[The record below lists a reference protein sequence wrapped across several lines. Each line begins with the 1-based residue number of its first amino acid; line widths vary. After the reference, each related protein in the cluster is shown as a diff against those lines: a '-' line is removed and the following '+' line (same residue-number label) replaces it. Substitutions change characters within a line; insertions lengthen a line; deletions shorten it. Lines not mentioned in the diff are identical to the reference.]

1 MDSDGTLGT
10 MIIRKEVAKTAT
22 SGLSHRLAPWLI
34 LIAITFLPACSR
46 LTLPAIDPNGQ
57 SIFLP
62 PPNYTQLQLPRLH
75 NGENFLPD
83 AAYER
88 PPTPPPCIDGRSGG
102 VCNLFDRKCNLAET
116 LRNSKPGKAGE
127 LQLTPPLIVAPVD
140 GEVTLL
146 AGVCGKDG
154 YFVTRQPIEW
164 MLSPDS
170 VGTFIDVGDDAPSKL
185 ARLFRHNDPVV
196 EKLDV
201 DFARG
206 RTSAKPSVI
215 TKGSPQCTDDIHVKE
230 GQTWLSISSPSEGVS
245 RITALAPDSEIWDQR
260 RQTATIY
267 WVDAQWDFPPVPPPA
282 PRGQPVDLVTRV
294 TRAENFIP
302 AVGWI
307 VKYTLSD
314 PSVARF
320 VTNPPSDGAVV
331 AVPVNQDGQAPVRL
345 VAGPTGRGTTQVLI
359 DVYRPASE
367 KDNLPE
373 LRLGGGQTLVT
384 FTAPVLV
391 VEAIGPDKASPG
403 QELSYVASLGNAGDV
418 DIANSALTARIPEG
432 WTLARTPTPEPTTT
446 TPTYLIWEQGIL
458 PAGQQLDVQVDMVAG
473 RANSY
478 QVIFQG
484 RGEPNLTAEK
494 TLPVEVVASSVEARF
509 APRGGV
515 SQAEIGDAVVGEI
528 EVTNT
533 GPTALSNVTLLVE
546 ATPGLV
552 EPTRQK
558 SEVELKIPVLQPNE
572 TRSVLIDLQVQRE
585 GELGATLKVIAN
597 RTVLVQREL
606 SVIGIRPRAKRPDI
620 GISVEFPSSFAV
632 GDKPTALIRLENPG
646 ETPLTDIKVT
656 IDIPPG
662 LEARQVDTINFS
674 NFRVQNNV
682 ATWRPFD
689 LLPSPDANAG
699 IPFRLLRL
707 QLECLGPTERG
718 QLQISATS
726 KEGITRTTTADFRAT
741 GQAVLPPGASNTPT
755 RQGNW
760 KVSIRDS
767 DDPVIVGRPMDYYL
781 VVENQQNLADSEVV
795 IRLAK
800 PAGVDVR
807 SISLDGRNVP
817 IRVSPNDPRIIDL
830 PIVNYVRPGGILY
843 YTITVVPTVVTDS
856 LRMRATV
863 TSRSQPPP
871 GVSAEQSTTVTN

>member
-1 MDSDGTLGT
+1 MS
-10 MIIRKEVAKTAT
+10 IRREVAKTAT
-22 SGLSHRLAPWLI
+22 SGLSHRLACWLF
-34 LIAITFLPACSR
+34 LICLALLPACSR

-75 NGENFLPD
+75 NGDKFLPN

-88 PPTPPPCIDGRSGG
+88 PPTPPPCIDGQSGR
-102 VCNLFDRKCNLAET
+102 VCNLFDHKCNLAET
-116 LRNSKPGKAGE
+116 LRNGKPGKAGE

-170 VGTFIDVGDDAPSKL
+170 VGTFIDVGDDSPGKL

-206 RTSAKPSVI
+206 RTSSKPSVI
-215 TKGSPQCTDDIHVKE
+215 TKGSPQCTDDIPVKE
-230 GQTWLSISSPSEGVS
+230 GQTWLSISSPTEGVS
-245 RITALAPDSEIWDQR
+245 RITALAPDSEVWDQR

-282 PRGQPVDLVTRV
+282 PRGEPVDLVTRV

-320 VTNPPSDGAVV
+320 VTDPPSDGAVV
-331 AVPVNQDGQAPVRL
+331 AVPVNEDGQAPVRL
-345 VAGPTGRGTTQVLI
+345 VAGPAGRGTTQVLI
-359 DVYRPASE
+359 DVYRPASA

-384 FTAPVLV
+384 FTAPVLI
-391 VEAIGPDKASPG
+391 VEALGPDRASPG

-418 DIANSALTARIPEG
+418 DIANSSLTARIPEG

-458 PAGQQLDVQVDMVAG
+458 PAGEQLDVQVDMIAG

-484 RGEPNLTAEK
+484 RGEPNLSANK
-494 TLPVEVVASSVEARF
+494 TLPVEVIASSVEARF

-515 SQAEIGDAVVGEI
+515 AQAEVGDAIVGEI

-533 GPTALSNVTLLVE
+533 GPTALTNVTLLVE

-552 EPTRQK
+552 EPNRQK
-558 SEVELKIPVLQPNE
+558 SEVELSFPFLQPNE
-572 TRSVLIDLQVQRE
+572 TRRVAIDLEVQRE
-585 GELGATLKVIAN
+585 GELGATLKVIAFN
-597 RTVLVQREL
+597 TVLAQREL
-606 SVIGIRPRAKRPDI
+606 SVVGIRPRPKQPDI
-620 GISVEFPSSFAV
+620 GLSVEFPSSFAV

-646 ETPLTDIKVT
+646 ETPLTDIQVT
-656 IDIPPG
+656 INIPPG
-662 LEARQVDTINFS
+662 LEARQVDTTNFS

-682 ATWRPFD
+682 GTWRPFD
-689 LLPSPDANAG
+689 LLPSPDVNSGA
-699 IPFRLLRL
+699 PYRLLKL
-707 QLECLGPTERG
+707 QFECLGPTEQG

-726 KEGITRTTTADFRAT
+726 KEGVTRNATADFRAT

-755 RQGNW
+755 RQGRW
-760 KVSIRDS
+760 KVSLRDS
-767 DDPVIVGRPMDYYL
+767 DDPVVVGRPMNYFL
-781 VVENQQNLADSEVV
+781 VIENQQNQADSDVS
-795 IRLAK
+795 IRLVK
-800 PAGVDVR
+800 PDGVDVR
-807 SISLDGRNVP
+807 SVSLDGRNVA
-817 IRVSPNDPRIIDL
+817 IRISPTDPRIIEL
-830 PIVNYVRPGGILY
+830 PIVNYVRPGDVLY
-843 YTITVVPTVVTDS
+843 YTITVVPKVVTNRLL
-856 LRMRATV
+856 LRANV
-863 TSRSQPPP
+863 TSRAQPAP
-871 GVSAEQSTTVTN
+871 GASAEQSTTVTN